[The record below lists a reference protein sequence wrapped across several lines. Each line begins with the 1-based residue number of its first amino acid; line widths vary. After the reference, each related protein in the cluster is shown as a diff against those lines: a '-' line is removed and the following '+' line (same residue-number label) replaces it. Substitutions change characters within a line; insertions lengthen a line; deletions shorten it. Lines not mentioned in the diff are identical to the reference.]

1 MLPFQSNLSQYI
13 AEQYAS
19 TSYYQ
24 PYFVYP
30 NQESCWNAFSYA
42 DPPAP
47 ASSLAY
53 YDHDLPQKTEE
64 PTKTHTKP
72 KRPREK
78 PNQESSASCQS
89 AEESSDHSPDFKSR
103 QKYGR
108 NISSNIFHQMLKVI
122 RSEEP
127 FEELLDRLLAKESFE
142 ITKKQ
147 FQDILHKRLSKLNP
161 YVSNAKMDYFLNG
174 VSKVRMPQSRE
185 MSRVEGEFL
194 RLLRVLCRYYL
205 TNVHLLYVFNKL
217 KLQRQSKE
225 YHIQEMRKILR
236 VLIK

>member
-13 AEQYAS
+13 ADQYAS

-24 PYFVYP
+24 PIYVYP
-30 NQESCWNAFSYA
+30 NQESCWGAFGFA
-42 DPPAP
+42 DHPA
-47 ASSLAY
+47 ATSSLAY
-53 YDHDLPQKTEE
+53 YEHEAPQKNEE
-64 PTKTHTKP
+64 STKTHTKP
-72 KRPREK
+72 KRLREK

-89 AEESSDHSPDFKSR
+89 AEESSDDSPDFKSR

-122 RSEEP
+122 RSDSP
-127 FEELLDRLLAKESFE
+127 FEELLDRLLCREGWV

-147 FQDILHKRLSKLNP
+147 FHEILNKRLSKLNP
-161 YVSNAKMDYFLNG
+161 YVSNAKMASFLNG
-174 VSKVRMPQSRE
+174 VSKVKMPQSRE
-185 MSRVEGEFL
+185 MSRVEGEYL

-205 TNVHLLYVFNKL
+205 THVHLLYVFNKL
-217 KLQRQSKE
+217 KLQKQSKE

-236 VLIK
+236 VMIK